1 MTPNYTMVKEV
12 EVKKSA
18 KFSLHSGSAL
28 PCDTISAGV
37 IRVISP
43 DHSIISCTFIIY
55 SEAGEDQLYSYH
67 KIIYFIFQVYL
78 LSELLIA
85 NL

>member
-37 IRVISP
+37 ISVISP
-43 DHSIISCTFIIY
+43 DYCQ
-55 SEAGEDQLYSYH
+55 AQPKPKPNPQLGAE
-67 KIIYFIFQVYL
+67 IAL
-78 LSELLIA
+78 LSV
-85 NL
+85 